1 MFLQNTLDYFNGLT
15 CGELN
20 SNELEVKILLDPRI
34 ISPIFTKSQFSQ
46 SIQTST
52 NTVPTKT
59 SELYARI
66 DIIKKIIRN
75 CNQYGDSSISQT
87 INFIHTENTQMFI
100 KQLCF
105 NNGVQDKEKKN
116 YYIKKSLVKPIYLI
130 SDKINQPSY
139 KLSIND
145 EIKQSKDINK
155 FDIIRFR
162 SRYTIV
168 FNTDSLKKWKLELT
182 LVNETKNISI
192 QNIKEIKDRL
202 FTKNINNVNFLD
214 EVDWVYSD
222 KIELELEYTSTENIN
237 INDIK
242 HLDILWEPIQSV
254 YKSYLDCVCQIAQII
269 KPHTMNK
276 FKSEYF
282 GLKQLGTNPI
292 ELTKKCYMT
301 NILSDI
307 NNFILTE
314 KIDGIRSMLIIYPKK
329 GECHIIN
336 KTYRY
341 MKIPVCQNEIIDLII
356 LDSEE
361 YTINSLNP
369 IYYIFDCIWCDTN
382 VSELPFSSINAGS
395 RLDHITKIVD
405 KYDFLVLKHFIQLNN
420 SEYSNQ
426 ILDFNN
432 LLKDLPYETDG
443 FIFISKDA
451 SYNNTKNYKWKPIE
465 KMTIDFVAKKCPDN
479 LLGINPY
486 INKDNKTLYL
496 LFSGIRSN
504 EYKKLGIQKFKNYDN
519 IFKHINYSDKYF
531 PIQFSPSSN
540 PYAYLFWSENK
551 CLDNNIIELNRKNN
565 EWNLF
570 KIRTDRKIDMDRK
583 TYYGNY
589 FKIAESIWMNYI
601 NPLNIENLIET
612 KNNEYFQADNNDHY
626 KYVRKFNNFVKN
638 TLIIMYTQKKTEIE
652 CFDWVIDLAAG
663 KGQDL
668 FKYIDCGI
676 KNIFM
681 IDNDTSALSEIIN
694 RKYTYINDINIKHC
708 TKLFIKH
715 MDLSKP
721 YKQNYDKINESYF
734 GVPSQGVP
742 LIVCNLALHYLI
754 PNKTKTLNFCN
765 LLNKLLSPGGI
776 FIFTAFNGRKIF
788 DKLKESGEWSKYN
801 NNNKLLYSIKR
812 KYSGDL
818 FTGTN
823 QKIDVLLP
831 FSNGEYYSEY
841 LINDELLEN
850 ELLKK
855 KIKLINKDSFS
866 IYQDKFKEYNQH
878 FFKALNTIDKDFISL
893 YSFYIFHK
901 TNNRR

>member
-1 MFLQNTLDYFNGLT
+1 
-15 CGELN
+15 
-20 SNELEVKILLDPRI
+20 
-34 ISPIFTKSQFSQ
+34 
-46 SIQTST
+46 
-52 NTVPTKT
+52 
-59 SELYARI
+59 
-66 DIIKKIIRN
+66 
-75 CNQYGDSSISQT
+75 
-87 INFIHTENTQMFI
+87 
-100 KQLCF
+100 
-105 NNGVQDKEKKN
+105 
-116 YYIKKSLVKPIYLI
+116 
-130 SDKINQPSY
+130 
-139 KLSIND
+139 
-145 EIKQSKDINK
+145 
-155 FDIIRFR
+155 
-162 SRYTIV
+162 
-168 FNTDSLKKWKLELT
+168 
-182 LVNETKNISI
+182 
-192 QNIKEIKDRL
+192 
-202 FTKNINNVNFLD
+202 
-214 EVDWVYSD
+214 
-222 KIELELEYTSTENIN
+222 
-237 INDIK
+237 
-242 HLDILWEPIQSV
+242 
-254 YKSYLDCVCQIAQII
+254 
-269 KPHTMNK
+269 MNK

-652 CFDWVIDLAAG
+652 CFDWVID
-663 KGQDL
+663 
-668 FKYIDCGI
+668 
-676 KNIFM
+676 
-681 IDNDTSALSEIIN
+681 
-694 RKYTYINDINIKHC
+694 
-708 TKLFIKH
+708 
-715 MDLSKP
+715 
-721 YKQNYDKINESYF
+721 
-734 GVPSQGVP
+734 
-742 LIVCNLALHYLI
+742 
-754 PNKTKTLNFCN
+754 
-765 LLNKLLSPGGI
+765 
-776 FIFTAFNGRKIF
+776 
-788 DKLKESGEWSKYN
+788 
-801 NNNKLLYSIKR
+801 
-812 KYSGDL
+812 
-818 FTGTN
+818 
-823 QKIDVLLP
+823 
-831 FSNGEYYSEY
+831 
-841 LINDELLEN
+841 
-850 ELLKK
+850 
-855 KIKLINKDSFS
+855 
-866 IYQDKFKEYNQH
+866 
-878 FFKALNTIDKDFISL
+878 
-893 YSFYIFHK
+893 
-901 TNNRR
+901 